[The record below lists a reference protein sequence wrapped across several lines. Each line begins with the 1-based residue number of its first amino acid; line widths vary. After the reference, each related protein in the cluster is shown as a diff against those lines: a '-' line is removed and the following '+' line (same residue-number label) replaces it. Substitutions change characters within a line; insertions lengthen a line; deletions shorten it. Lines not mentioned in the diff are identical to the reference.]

1 MQIRVCVNTR
11 FSRRNSTN
19 QASSPAISPVH
30 RKLLLLAGIAPSYI
44 HHNVV
49 CPPTRLHCMG
59 GKSGER
65 RRRNNG
71 FSEVGLRAQWRV
83 GPCSL
88 CSPPPMGAQ
97 WCSFN
102 SAARA
107 YSHWMCS
114 GAYRAY
120 VRRNCRMVEA
130 YPSTLLWPVNV
141 LISPHNGS
149 SCTLAHWT
157 LQHLELGDSTVQ
169 RVVCKWILHNLRTSL
184 GATPK
189 PCLIPSLLLPGLSKR
204 LGPHYLWYSTT
215 CRFHCLVISTPSVWL
230 KRNLASRLIYH

>member
-1 MQIRVCVNTR
+1 M
-11 FSRRNSTN
+11 
-19 QASSPAISPVH
+19 H

-107 YSHWMCS
+107 S
-114 GAYRAY
+114 AYRAY
-120 VRRNCRMVEA
+120 VRRSCRMVEA
-130 YPSTLLWPVNV
+130 YPSTCWPVNV

-149 SCTLAHWT
+149 SCTT
-157 LQHLELGDSTVQ
+157 GRCNNTLELGDSYPETVCEW
-169 RVVCKWILHNLRTSL
+169 VLHNLRTTL
-184 GATPK
+184 GATLK
-189 PCLIPSLLLPGLSKR
+189 PCLIPSLLLPALSKR

-215 CRFHCLVISTPSVWL
+215 GRFHCLVILLRTSGSNGTWNPDSYTADHPIL
-230 KRNLASRLIYH
+230 PILPD